1 MLTYQVRKR
10 SFKLID
16 GESFEFPN
24 QVEIL
29 FTFQPLQ
36 PFGKSA
42 GGGRTAIRAVE
53 AEMYSN
59 TNTGHFTIES
69 KRPLKP
75 LEVSIL
81 EEGFGSIALTG
92 NCLQINT
99 RCESIIHLK
108 HLTESIFFLIPM
120 LLNIEFADP
129 PVIEDV
135 TGRVGKTNFRWA
147 LSEWKNEIE
156 TTTQK
161 KQETRIVSSWERYKL
176 IIQPENRRFVAAIH
190 YFHVACRLNRSGHSP
205 WEFMS
210 EIILNLS
217 KVLEVLF
224 PPLEAGKT
232 RDGVRESLKKIGYSD
247 NEIER
252 YFIPIMAL
260 RNNIDVGHVH
270 LSLLTQ
276 EQLQVLHVYTESLES
291 AIRSMLRILIDKIQK
306 SEFRLDRNFN
316 LSLNK
321 EIAKIIE
328 KLQTMNS
335 K

>member
-10 SFKLID
+10 NFKLID
-16 GESFEFPN
+16 GGSFEFPN
-24 QVEIL
+24 QVEIQ
-29 FTFQPLQ
+29 FTLQPLQ
-36 PFGKSA
+36 PFGESA
-42 GGGRTAIRAVE
+42 SGGRTAVREVE

-59 TNTGHFTIES
+59 MNTGHFTIES
-69 KRPLKP
+69 KTPLKP
-75 LEVSIL
+75 LN
-81 EEGFGSIALTG
+81 G

-99 RCESIIHLK
+99 RCESIIHLTR
-108 HLTESIFFLIPM
+108 LTESIFFLIPM

-147 LSEWKNEIE
+147 LSAWKAEIE

-161 KQETRIVSSWERYKL
+161 KQEARVISSWERYKL
-176 IIQPENRRFVAAIH
+176 ITQPENRRFVAALH

-247 NEIER
+247 NEIETH
-252 YFIPIMAL
+252 FIPIMAI

-270 LSLLTQ
+270 LSMLTQ
-276 EQLQVLHVYTESLES
+276 EQLQVLHAYTESLES
-291 AIRSMLRILIDKIQK
+291 AIRSMLRLLIDKIQK
-306 SEFRLDRNFN
+306 SEFQLDSSFN
-316 LSLNK
+316 LSPKK
-321 EIAKIIE
+321 EVTKTIE
-328 KLQTMNS
+328 KLKTMYS
-335 K
+335 KK